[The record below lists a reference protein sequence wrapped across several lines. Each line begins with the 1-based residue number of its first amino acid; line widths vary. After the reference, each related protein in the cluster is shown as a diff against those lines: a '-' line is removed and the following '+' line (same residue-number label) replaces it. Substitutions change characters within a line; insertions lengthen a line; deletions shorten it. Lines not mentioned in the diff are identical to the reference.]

1 MTDLDPRHPKAP
13 PLRELDTTGL
23 RCPEPVLRLHAEVR
37 QAGPLVRI
45 RVIATDPSTQRDIPR
60 FCQFLG
66 HTLVQ
71 QVAHDGRF
79 EFIIETKPAA
89 GAS

>member
-1 MTDLDPRHPKAP
+1 MTDLDPTHPNTP

-37 QAGPLVRI
+37 LAGPCAQI

-71 QVAHDGRF
+71 QAAHDGRF